1 MTAVCATAQTWEKF
15 LDISTHSYKRG
26 ADECLLLFFHSAVMV
41 NTMYVCT
48 YVAFCNT
55 SLGTDDEDS
64 EPNGRALIASHNYLH
79 KVCT

>member
-1 MTAVCATAQTWEKF
+1 M
-15 LDISTHSYKRG
+15 STFIPPQCRDGKQ
-26 ADECLLLFFHSAVMV
+26 
-41 NTMYVCT
+41 YVCT

-79 KVCT
+79 KVCS